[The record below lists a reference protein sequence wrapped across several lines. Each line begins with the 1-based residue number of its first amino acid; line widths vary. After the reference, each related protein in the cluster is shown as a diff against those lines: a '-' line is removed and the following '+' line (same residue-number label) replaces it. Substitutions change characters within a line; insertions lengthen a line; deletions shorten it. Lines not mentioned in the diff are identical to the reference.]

1 MRRSF
6 SLHTRVHTRAI
17 STVQPRP
24 GKISVIIIL
33 ERMADSAGG
42 WELMSALAME
52 RPDPRSAPQLLLGLG
67 SSAALR
73 FKQRRKFLRSLLARL

>member
-1 MRRSF
+1 
-6 SLHTRVHTRAI
+6 
-17 STVQPRP
+17 
-24 GKISVIIIL
+24 
-33 ERMADSAGG
+33 
-42 WELMSALAME
+42 MSALAME